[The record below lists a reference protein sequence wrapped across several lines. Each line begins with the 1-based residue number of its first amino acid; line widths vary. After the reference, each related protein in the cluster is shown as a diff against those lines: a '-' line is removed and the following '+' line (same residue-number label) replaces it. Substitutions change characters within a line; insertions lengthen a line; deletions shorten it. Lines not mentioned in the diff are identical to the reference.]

1 MRVQWLSMPRLPT
14 ELRLRRLL
22 FVLLI
27 VQAFANL
34 FWLSPAAHSGQVA
47 IPWLMLRGK
56 TLFGDIWEQHAPG
69 SSLLAAAAQSIL
81 PLDPALVA
89 RLLNALLVASLTL
102 LVYWLARR
110 LRSEAAGLAAALVF
124 AWWLPVYGNV
134 LLYFDTLLALCVLA
148 GLCLYFGASQ
158 LSRRRL
164 LCIGICMG
172 AATLFKQHA
181 WLAVALAGV
190 WLLGDGWRGAFIY
203 LLGALLLPLLQWAA
217 LAAAGL
223 WDTYLY
229 WNWTFNLS
237 GLMDGVPLDGDFL
250 RKLLLGDLLVL
261 PFTLLAWR
269 HERRWLLLPLLWL
282 AGLSTI
288 YPRVGEIHA
297 MAQLPFAAAMSGIAL
312 AKLRCAMRE
321 PRSWDVPRLVLAG
334 LALGIG
340 IGWLWTGAVSWLP
353 TRLGAGA
360 TLGYDE
366 FRPLAAKLKTR
377 AQPGDTLFILP
388 QADSTPQLHPLTGL
402 VPPGTWIKGWRWYFR
417 PPHVLTQLQREWG
430 ETPPDWIIV
439 FPQLLPAGAPGI
451 YELLGIVEREYKLVF
466 SEDDLYWHGRA
477 DVYGREP

>member
-1 MRVQWLSMPRLPT
+1 MA
-14 ELRLRRLL
+14 RRFLILLL
-22 FVLLI
+22 FA
-27 VQAFANL
+27 QALANL
-34 FWLSPAAHSGQVA
+34 FWLSPAAHSGQVT

-69 SSLLAAAAQSIL
+69 SSLLAAAIQSL
-81 PLDPALVA
+81 APLDPALVA
-89 RLLNALLVASLTL
+89 RLLNALLVALLTL

-110 LRSEAAGLAAALVF
+110 LYSEAAGLAAALVF
-124 AWWLPVYGNV
+124 AWWAPVYGNV

-148 GLCLYFGASQ
+148 GLCSYFGAAR
-158 LSRRRL
+158 LSWQRL
-164 LCIGICMG
+164 LWIGVCMG
-172 AATLFKQHA
+172 TATLFKQQA
-181 WLAVALAGV
+181 WLAVAIVGL
-190 WLLGDGWRGAFIY
+190 WLLGAGWRQLLIY

-223 WDTYLY
+223 WDNYWY

-269 HERRWLLLPLLWL
+269 HERRWLLLPLMWL
-282 AGLSTI
+282 AGLSTL

-297 MAQLPFAAAMSGIAL
+297 MAQLPFAAVMSGIAL
-312 AKLRCAMRE
+312 AKLRCFMRE
-321 PRSWDVPRLVLAG
+321 PRNWDVPRLTLAG

-340 IGWLWTGAVSWLP
+340 IGWLWTGAVSYLP
-353 TRLGAGA
+353 TELGAGA

-366 FRPLAAKLKTR
+366 FRPLAAALKTR

-402 VPPGTWIKGWRWYFR
+402 LPPGTWIKGWRWYFR
-417 PPHVLTQLQREWG
+417 PPHVLPLLKREWE

-439 FPQLLPAGAPGI
+439 FPELRPAGAPGI
-451 YELLGIVEREYKLVF
+451 DELLDIVKQDYILIF
-466 SEDDLYWHGRA
+466 SEDDIYWHGRA
-477 DVYGREP
+477 DVYGRAP